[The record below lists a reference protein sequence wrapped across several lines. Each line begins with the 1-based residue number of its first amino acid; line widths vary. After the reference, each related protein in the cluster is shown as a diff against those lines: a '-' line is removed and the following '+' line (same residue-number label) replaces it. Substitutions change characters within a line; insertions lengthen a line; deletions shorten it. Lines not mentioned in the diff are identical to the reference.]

1 MKTISLIIFLA
12 ILLIAPFSA
21 YLFVQQEGFELDDTS
36 RSINYVLDPKDFV
49 VKIDFTNNILT
60 LYKKSSSVKIELD
73 SVSIKDFESW
83 VKLENDEYL
92 APSNC
97 KKLEIN
103 LARLDFKKNQNIK
116 FSNITC
122 VA

>member
-1 MKTISLIIFLA
+1 M
-12 ILLIAPFSA
+12 APLSA
-21 YLFVQQEGFELDDTS
+21 YLFVRQDKFTLNDTS
-36 RSINYVLDPKDFV
+36 RSINYVLDAQDFTI
-49 VKIDFTNNILT
+49 KIDLTSNILT
-60 LYKKSSSVKIELD
+60 LNKESSSVKIELD

-83 VKLENDEYL
+83 VKLENDAYL

-122 VA
+122 VV